1 MFTSN
6 FEKLVSKNLTGEV
19 ELVSYRRAF
28 GIKSMHEAIVPN
40 RTNKNQYNHNDRC
53 FEIGLR
59 KFYGEPCISGYLVIQ
74 PEQVTH
80 KLVEI
85 ESCLFDSESFSESNQ
100 ESGCV
105 DQIRQYRYDNV
116 TLIPLVLS
124 RRQ

>member
-1 MFTSN
+1 LNNLKDIQAKTLYLPLTEDGVFGKGLEKQLEKRKEQKEQLNDLLPEFTSN
-6 FEKLVSKNLTGEV
+6 S
-19 ELVSYRRAF
+19 
-28 GIKSMHEAIVPN
+28 
-40 RTNKNQYNHNDRC
+40 
-53 FEIGLR
+53 
-59 KFYGEPCISGYLVIQ
+59 ISGYLVIQ

-85 ESCLFDSESFSESNQ
+85 EICLFDSESFSESNQ